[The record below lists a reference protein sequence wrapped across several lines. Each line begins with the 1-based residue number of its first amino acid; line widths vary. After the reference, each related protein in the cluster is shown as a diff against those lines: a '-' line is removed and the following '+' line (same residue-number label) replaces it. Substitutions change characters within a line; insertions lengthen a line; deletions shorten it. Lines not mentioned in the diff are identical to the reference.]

1 MPHTLRLTTLLER
14 DYRQHAYPLQ
24 QLKQQLPLIDELC
37 RTLGVSTFSSFIDIS
52 AIEWQEAAQLTGQ
65 DANSVEADPETGTP
79 LTIEDLSW
87 HPAALGMASLEAVSQ
102 HLQRGE
108 NLRFQVEDV
117 PPLLTELAV
126 CLEHLAP
133 LEADGGQF
141 HFAAA

>member
-1 MPHTLRLTTLLER
+1 MPNTLWLTTLLER
-14 DYRQHAYPLQ
+14 DYRQHAKPLE

-37 RTLGVSTFSSFIDIS
+37 RTLGVSPLSNFIDIS

-65 DANSVEADPETGTP
+65 DSAGIEADPETGTS

-87 HPAALGMASLEAVSQ
+87 HPAALGMASLEALSL
-102 HLQRGE
+102 HLQQGA
-108 NLRFQVEDV
+108 NLRFQINDIT
-117 PPLLTELAV
+117 PLLAELAL

-133 LEADGGQF
+133 LETNGGQF